1 MKNSKIIYSL
11 TVEDIQTVSHETLD
25 RKLSDKEIKIILD
38 SIAEKINWYAAIADS
53 INEKIDLAAYQ
64 RPSGALLS

>member
-11 TVEDIQTVSHETLD
+11 TVEDIQTVSEETLD
-25 RKLSDKEIKIILD
+25 RKLSDNEIKIIVD
-38 SIAEKINWYAAIADS
+38 SIAEKINWYAAIEDS
-53 INEKIDLAAYQ
+53 INEKIDLVADQ